1 MEVDINFNFLNKEEK
16 MECVH
21 LDLWVVPVSHAKLPI
36 CKKVGKSYGRSY
48 YSPTI
53 FQVQE
58 YCKKK
63 EHARCPFFLRDDEDG
78 SIESLIPTKNQPLPQ
93 KRKIEG

>member
-1 MEVDINFNFLNKEEK
+1 
-16 MECVH
+16 MECAH
-21 LDLWVVPVSHAKLPI
+21 LDLWVVPVSQAKLPI

-78 SIESLIPTKNQPLPQ
+78 SIESLIPTKTLPLPP
-93 KRKIEG
+93 KRKIGG